1 MVNSLCG
8 TRISHRVSPDS
19 FSIGNIRHAQQRE
32 ARVKAEPEHDV
43 AHQSILFKHW
53 RARDDDKRDLDE
65 LHEEQVESIRNFN
78 SSNHD
83 STLMNYSPELAC
95 NDDHH

>member
-1 MVNSLCG
+1 MVNSLRG
-8 TRISHRVSPDS
+8 ARISHRVSPDS
-19 FSIGNIRHAQQRE
+19 FSIGDVRHAQQGE

-43 AHQSILFKHW
+43 AHQSVLFKHW

-65 LHEEQVESIRNFN
+65 LHEEQVEPIRNFN

-83 STLMNYSPELAC
+83 STLMNHLPEFPC